1 MSSSLRQFSNEI
13 ADLAAR
19 VSAST
24 ATVTGLTRDFDEPTG
39 SAWLYDDEHL
49 VTNDHVVENLLDKI
63 EVRLPEQRA
72 TQARLVGRDA
82 LTDLAVLRIDRQSV
96 LPLRLSSTSARLGE
110 LCLALGSPLGDFPE
124 SISIGI
130 VSGLKRSLPTA
141 DGSAIFDVIQT
152 DCAINPGN
160 SGGPLVDVDG
170 LVIGVNTA
178 GISDAD
184 GIGFAVPADTVADI
198 VPELISHG
206 RIERPSL
213 GIGVALRQVESL
225 PAGEGLV
232 VTSVREKAAGAFER
246 GDVIL
251 TVDERHVHNQNSL
264 LRALRRRVADR
275 RIEVVVLRG
284 GQQISLDCIPRSKRS
299 DELRG

>member
-1 MSSSLRQFSNEI
+1 MSSVLRQFSTEI

-24 ATVTGLTRDFDEPTG
+24 ATITGLTRNFDEPTG
-39 SAWLYDDEHL
+39 SAWLYDHEHL
-49 VTNDHVVENLLDKI
+49 VTNNHVVDDLLDPI
-63 EVRLPEQRA
+63 EVRLPEQGA
-72 TQARLVGRDA
+72 TQAMVVGRDP
-82 LTDLAVLRIDRQSV
+82 LTDLAVLRVDRQSTA
-96 LPLRLSSTSARLGE
+96 PLKLSSGPTRLGE

-141 DGSAIFDVIQT
+141 DKTAIFDVIQT

-160 SGGPLVDVDG
+160 SGGPLVNVDG

-198 VPELISHG
+198 VPELLSHG
-206 RIERPSL
+206 HIQRASL
-213 GIGVALRQVESL
+213 GIGVALRRVEAL
-225 PAGEGLV
+225 PNGEGLV
-232 VTSVREKAAGAFER
+232 VTSVGEKAAGPFER
-246 GDVIL
+246 GDVLL
-251 TVDERHVHNQNSL
+251 TIDDRRVRNQNEL
-264 LRALRRRVADR
+264 LRALRRQVADR
-275 RIEVVVLRG
+275 KIQITVLRG
-284 GQQISLDCIPRSKRS
+284 GENISVTTIPRS
-299 DELRG
+299 RGGHNART